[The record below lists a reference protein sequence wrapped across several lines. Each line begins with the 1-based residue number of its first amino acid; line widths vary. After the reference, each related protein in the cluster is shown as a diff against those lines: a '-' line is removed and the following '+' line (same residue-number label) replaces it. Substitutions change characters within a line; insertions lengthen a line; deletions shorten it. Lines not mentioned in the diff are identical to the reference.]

1 MIVYQGWQ
9 AQSIE
14 GVMVHRCTNTTS
26 THPVCLS
33 VEFMTKVGFLQAGWA
48 HNIASVLVGIKMHL

>member
-1 MIVYQGWQ
+1 MIVYQVWQ
-9 AQSIE
+9 ME
-14 GVMVHRCTNTTS
+14 GAMVHRCTTTTS
-26 THPVCLS
+26 IHPVCLS